1 MQHIRLGMQHPSG
14 HATSRPSQRVRSAL
28 DSSKVYK
35 VPPAN
40 YKSTTARDLELDAKV
55 VDVKPAAE
63 AGIILKHVEHF
74 LTVACQDDGTV
85 AASVAIQLLDH
96 GIEDIAAVD
105 VVLALRIENLSFCVS
120 ICTYVL
126 VKQVN

>member
-1 MQHIRLGMQHPSG
+1 MSCQPNAQQQQSALPYAAQQHHHKS
-14 HATSRPSQRVRSAL
+14 HQRFGPPCPACQRNAQQQQQQQSVWACNIKTITRVNSAL
-28 DSSKVYK
+28 DSSKASK

-40 YKSTTARDLELDAKV
+40 YRSTKASDLELDAKV

-85 AASVAIQLLDH
+85 AASVAI
-96 GIEDIAAVD
+96 
-105 VVLALRIENLSFCVS
+105 
-120 ICTYVL
+120 
-126 VKQVN
+126 

>member
-1 MQHIRLGMQHPSG
+1 MS
-14 HATSRPSQRVRSAL
+14 SQINAQQQQQQQSVWACNIKTITRVKSAL

-40 YKSTTARDLELDAKV
+40 YKSTKASDLKLDAKV
-55 VDVKPAAE
+55 VDIKPAAE

-85 AASVAIQLLDH
+85 AASVAI
-96 GIEDIAAVD
+96 
-105 VVLALRIENLSFCVS
+105 
-120 ICTYVL
+120 
-126 VKQVN
+126 